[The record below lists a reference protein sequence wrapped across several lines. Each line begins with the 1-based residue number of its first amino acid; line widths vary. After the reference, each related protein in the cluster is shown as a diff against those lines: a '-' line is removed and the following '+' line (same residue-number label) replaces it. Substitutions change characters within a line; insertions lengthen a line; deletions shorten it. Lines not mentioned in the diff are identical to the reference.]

1 MEQAWKFYG
10 KIKRAFSLTFAKS
23 NEKSLFLHL
32 ICAFSQI
39 ILQFA
44 YFSGIIVMYHQR
56 IGYGG
61 DRMSISYNK
70 LWKLL
75 IDKGMMKKDL
85 MAATNITASTM
96 AKMGKNEP
104 VSLEILMRICKALN
118 CNIGEIIDIIL

>member
-1 MEQAWKFYG
+1 MEQTWKFYG

-44 YFSGIIVMYHQR
+44 YFSGIIVM
-56 IGYGG
+56 GYGG

>member
-44 YFSGIIVMYHQR
+44 YFSGII
-56 IGYGG
+56 
-61 DRMSISYNK
+61 D
-70 LWKLL
+70 L
-75 IDKGMMKKDL
+75 IAKRNV
-85 MAATNITASTM
+85 AFVNRSATIVSETQVCKFKCTVCKRNASF
-96 AKMGKNEP
+96 
-104 VSLEILMRICKALN
+104 VSEMHHL
-118 CNIGEIIDIIL
+118 